1 MNILLLMMGG
11 KGVRFGAD
19 IPKQYTLVKGRP
31 VFSYIVTKYARMSEI
46 DRMIV
51 VSHGDWLDYVRSC
64 MSGCGLKMPWDVV
77 AGGATRSESVF
88 NGLKKAMEYGGDGDV
103 VLIHDATHPYVD
115 MEGTREIIR
124 CVKRCGGATLG
135 GLEHDTMYRMNE
147 DGFID
152 TVIPRQL
159 VVSGASPE
167 AFILQS
173 IYPIY
178 ASASAQELESM
189 TSAGAI
195 ALAHGIPMK
204 VVPTETLNLKITHPG
219 DMELFKHLL
228 DCYFFAWEQGEEDE
242 QSHS

>member
-19 IPKQYTLVKGRP
+19 VPKQYTLIKGQP
-31 VFSYIVTKYARMSEI
+31 VFTYIVSKYARISQI
-46 DRMIV
+46 DRMVI
-51 VSHGDWLDYVRSC
+51 VSHGDWLDYVRGC
-64 MSGCGLKMPWDVV
+64 MPGCAGKTPWDVV
-77 AGGATRSESVF
+77 AGGATRSESVL
-88 NGLKKAMEYGGDGDV
+88 NGLKKAMEYGTADDV

-115 MEGTREIIR
+115 VEGTLEVIR
-124 CVKRCGGATLG
+124 CVKRWGGATLG
-135 GLEHDTMYRMNE
+135 GLEHDTMYRINE
-147 DGFID
+147 EGFID
-152 TVIPRQL
+152 TVIPRQF

-178 ASASAQELESM
+178 ASASEQELERM

-195 ALAHGIPMK
+195 ALAHGVDMK

-219 DMELFKHLL
+219 DMELFKHLI
-228 DCYFFAWEQGEEDE
+228 DCYFFAEEQGEDDE
-242 QSHS
+242 